1 MFGSFLLNEGLEL
14 EMKQELKEVL
24 GKLDA
29 ESRTYATNGI
39 GYRLAPVKGVVG
51 SEWRVLVKAV
61 ERATNRVLDAP
72 VGFIVVKRQQDDTVS
87 FKVPSRY
94 EWSTPEAQQFDP
106 EGKYFASFILHV
118 LNTFQKAGYVE
129 LPGPLPVE

>member
-14 EMKQELKEVL
+14 EMKEELKEVL
-24 GKLDA
+24 RKLDA
-29 ESRTYATNGI
+29 ESRSFATNGI
-39 GYRLAPVKGVVG
+39 GYRLAPVRGVLG

-61 ERATNRVLDAP
+61 DRATNQVLDAP
-72 VGFIVVKRQQDDTVS
+72 VGFIVVKKQDDGTLS
-87 FKVPSRY
+87 FKVPPRE
-94 EWSTPEAQQFDP
+94 EWSTPEAQQYDP

-118 LNTFQKAGYVE
+118 LNTFQKLGYVE